1 MTDFFDKAAD
11 DTEGDGE
18 QHPTYK
24 WKEDGQVVKGTM
36 TDIKVQGTK
45 DGRVNYLATIAE
57 AETHEVWALWIGES
71 PKVMRDDFID
81 ASPAKGSLIYIAYKG
96 NRNTKD
102 GARSYHVH
110 SVRAETKDF
119 DLWQELAREKYAKEQ
134 GAGSYDGAGQAAPKQ
149 QFGPDES
156 PF

>member
-24 WKEDGQVVKGTM
+24 WKEDGQVLKGTM

-57 AETHEVWALWIGES
+57 AETDEVWALWIGES
-71 PKVMRDDFID
+71 PKVMRDEFID
-81 ASPAKGSLIYIAYKG
+81 ASPAKGSLVYIAYKG
-96 NRNTKD
+96 KRDTKD

-119 DLWQELAREKYAKEQ
+119 ELWQELAREKYAKEQ
-134 GAGSYDGAGQAAPKQ
+134 GFENAATQGQAASN
-149 QFGPDES
+149 FGPDES